1 MSRIHD
7 ALKRAE
13 QERQSQP
20 GSGVVTAEVS
30 NPTTPLDVL
39 DSSPELAQAYI
50 PQEQP
55 GDSVLAP
62 LPRELTLEALNSNGA
77 RREWAPDPKKMVF
90 SGDDH
95 ENYSAIEEFR
105 TLRSRLYQ
113 MREKRN
119 FKIILVSSALP
130 AEGKTFVSANLAH
143 VLARH
148 RSKTVLLIDADLRKP
163 ALHHCLGAASVPGLS
178 EYLRAEQDEQSIIQ
192 RGQHDN
198 LFFIPCGGPTPN
210 PGELI
215 SNGRL
220 QSLLAQVNQV
230 FDWVIVDSP
239 PAVPVS
245 DASRIAS
252 WCDGVLLVVQ
262 SGSTPFDMAQRA
274 RRDFRTAPLLG
285 VVLNRVAP
293 GSTYTSYYYYNRS
306 EKPTDVSKDT

>member
-13 QERQSQP
+13 QERQSQ
-20 GSGVVTAEVS
+20 GSGVVATEVS
-30 NPTTPLDVL
+30 HTTTPLDVL
-39 DSSPELAQAYI
+39 DSSPDLAQAYVA
-50 PQEQP
+50 PE
-55 GDSVLAP
+55 GHAEDGVLTP
-62 LPRELTLEALNSNGA
+62 PPKELSLESLNSA
-77 RREWAPDPKKMVF
+77 SRQEWSPDPKKMVF

-113 MREKRN
+113 LREKRN
-119 FKIILVSSALP
+119 FKSILVSSALP
-130 AEGKTFVSANLAH
+130 AEGKTFVSANLAQ

-148 RSKTVLLIDADLRKP
+148 RSKSVLLVDADLRKP
-163 ALHHCLGAASVPGLS
+163 ALHHCLGATAVPGLS
-178 EYLRAEQDEQSIIQ
+178 EYLRGEKDEAAIIH
-192 RGQHDN
+192 RGQADN
-198 LFFIPCGGPTPN
+198 LFFIPCGNPTAT

-220 QSLLAQVNQV
+220 QALLAQVSQV

-245 DASRIAS
+245 DAARIAS

-262 SGSTPFDMAQRA
+262 SGSTPYDMAQRA
-274 RRDFRTAPLLG
+274 RRDFRSAPILG
-285 VVLNRVAP
+285 AVLNRVPP
-293 GSTYTSYYYYNRS
+293 GSTYTSYYYYNQS
-306 EKPTDVSKDT
+306 ERHADVGKES